1 MSINFCEKC
10 GAKLEANEKFCSN
23 CGAPI
28 EKISSPPNEKVPE
41 NNIASVGIKFLI
53 GAILV
58 PILFM
63 GLMIIFALDSSPT
76 TKTKNNTEYVDPA
89 PAKEEV
95 KPVESPAPPPKKN
108 KSSVDD
114 GYNYSCKVNNNDGSS
129 IVYKGMSRRGVGG
142 ALYDMQCQKTINSN
156 FGLNH
161 TARGTFYIVTIIVG
175 NMTNEPLNFTDFY
188 LIDDK
193 GRKYA
198 EDINAGATFQTMNNF
213 ENPFSI
219 NPNQPVYLN
228 KVFDIPDGVNI
239 KYFRLESFVNFEENN
254 FNVPFNIVTE

>member
-28 EKISSPPNEKVPE
+28 EKNSSPPNEKVPE
-41 NNIASVGIKFLI
+41 NNIASVAVKFLI

-63 GLMIIFALDSSPT
+63 GLMIIFALDSSPAT
-76 TKTKNNTEYVDPA
+76 ETKNNTEYVDPA

-114 GYNYSCKVNNNDGSS
+114 GYNYSCKVTGNDGNS

-156 FGLNH
+156 FSM
-161 TARGTFYIVTIIVG
+161 YII
-175 NMTNEPLNFTDFY
+175 
-188 LIDDK
+188 
-193 GRKYA
+193 
-198 EDINAGATFQTMNNF
+198 
-213 ENPFSI
+213 
-219 NPNQPVYLN
+219 
-228 KVFDIPDGVNI
+228 
-239 KYFRLESFVNFEENN
+239 
-254 FNVPFNIVTE
+254 